1 MKFIHIADVHLGAKP
16 DAGKAYSA
24 NRESEIWDAFRNVIQ
39 LCEKEQTELLLIAG
53 DLFHRQP
60 LLRELKEVD
69 YLLGSLS
76 RTQVVLAAGNH
87 DYIKKN
93 SYYRTFVWSSNVHM
107 IFEKDKKNMTC
118 YTTPYGSMM
127 MGIDARSISI
137 EESDDEIHA
146 QIQYALDVNYEHL
159 ADCTI
164 SLSVQSKEQQNF
176 SIN

>member
-1 MKFIHIADVHLGAKP
+1 MTKDVLLKISGMQFTADNDDLTEPEPVEITAPGEYYFKN
-16 DAGKAYSA
+16 GKHYIIYDEFMEGFDSVTK
-24 NRESEIWDAFRNVIQ
+24 NVLKLQ
-39 LCEKEQTELLLIAG
+39 G
-53 DLFHRQP
+53 DL
-60 LLRELKEVD
+60 LEVTKR
-69 YLLGSLS
+69 G
-76 RTQVVLAAGNH
+76 T
-87 DYIKKN
+87 
-93 SYYRTFVWSSNVHM
+93 SNVHM

>member
-1 MKFIHIADVHLGAKP
+1 MTKDVLLKISGMQFTADNDDLTEPEPVEIIAPGEYYFKN
-16 DAGKAYSA
+16 GKHYIIYDEFMEGFDSVTK
-24 NRESEIWDAFRNVIQ
+24 NVLKLQ
-39 LCEKEQTELLLIAG
+39 G
-53 DLFHRQP
+53 DL
-60 LLRELKEVD
+60 LEVTKR
-69 YLLGSLS
+69 G
-76 RTQVVLAAGNH
+76 T
-87 DYIKKN
+87 
-93 SYYRTFVWSSNVHM
+93 SNVHM

>member
-1 MKFIHIADVHLGAKP
+1 MTKDVLLKISGMQFTADNDDLTEPEPVEIIAPGEYYFKN
-16 DAGKAYSA
+16 GKHYIIYDEFMEGFDSVTK
-24 NRESEIWDAFRNVIQ
+24 NVLKLQ
-39 LCEKEQTELLLIAG
+39 G
-53 DLFHRQP
+53 DL
-60 LLRELKEVD
+60 LEVTKR
-69 YLLGSLS
+69 G
-76 RTQVVLAAGNH
+76 T
-87 DYIKKN
+87 
-93 SYYRTFVWSSNVHM
+93 SNVHM

-146 QIQYALDVNYEHL
+146 QIQYALEVNYDHL

>member
-1 MKFIHIADVHLGAKP
+1 MTKDVLLKISGMQFTADNDDLTEPEPVEIIAPGEYYFKN
-16 DAGKAYSA
+16 GKHYIIYDEFMEGFDSVTK
-24 NRESEIWDAFRNVIQ
+24 NV
-39 LCEKEQTELLLIAG
+39 
-53 DLFHRQP
+53 
-60 LLRELKEVD
+60 LKLQGEVTKR
-69 YLLGSLS
+69 G
-76 RTQVVLAAGNH
+76 T
-87 DYIKKN
+87 
-93 SYYRTFVWSSNVHM
+93 SNVHM

>member
-1 MKFIHIADVHLGAKP
+1 MTKDVLLKISGMQFTADNDDLTEPEPVEIIAPGEYYFKN
-16 DAGKAYSA
+16 GKHYIIYDEFMEGFDSVTK
-24 NRESEIWDAFRNVIQ
+24 NV
-39 LCEKEQTELLLIAG
+39 LKLHG
-53 DLFHRQP
+53 DL
-60 LLRELKEVD
+60 LEVTKR
-69 YLLGSLS
+69 G
-76 RTQVVLAAGNH
+76 T
-87 DYIKKN
+87 
-93 SYYRTFVWSSNVHM
+93 SNVHM

>member
-1 MKFIHIADVHLGAKP
+1 MTKDVLLKISGMQFTADNDDLTEPEPVEIIAPGEYYFKN
-16 DAGKAYSA
+16 GKHYIIYDEFMEGFDSVTK
-24 NRESEIWDAFRNVIQ
+24 NVLKLQ
-39 LCEKEQTELLLIAG
+39 G
-53 DLFHRQP
+53 DL
-60 LLRELKEVD
+60 LEVTKR
-69 YLLGSLS
+69 G
-76 RTQVVLAAGNH
+76 T
-87 DYIKKN
+87 
-93 SYYRTFVWSSNVHM
+93 SNVHM

-146 QIQYALDVNYEHL
+146 QIQYALDVNYQHL

-176 SIN
+176 SIK

>member
-1 MKFIHIADVHLGAKP
+1 MTKDVLLKISGMQFTADNGDPDEPEPVEIIAPGEYYFKN
-16 DAGKAYSA
+16 GKHYIMY
-24 NRESEIWDAFRNVIQ
+24 EEVMEGFDGVTKNVLKLQ
-39 LCEKEQTELLLIAG
+39 G
-53 DLFHRQP
+53 DL
-60 LLRELKEVD
+60 LEVTKR
-69 YLLGSLS
+69 G
-76 RTQVVLAAGNH
+76 T
-87 DYIKKN
+87 
-93 SYYRTFVWSSNVHM
+93 SNVHM

>member
-1 MKFIHIADVHLGAKP
+1 MQLMSDG
-16 DAGKAYSA
+16 GKK
-24 NRESEIWDAFRNVIQ
+24 
-39 LCEKEQTELLLIAG
+39 KEQNMKKDVLLKISGMQFTADNNDLSDPEPIEIIAPG
-53 DLFHRQP
+53 EYYFKNGKHYILYDEFM
-60 LLRELKEVD
+60 EGFDSVTKNVLKLKND
-69 YLLGSLS
+69 SLEITK
-76 RTQVVLAAGNH
+76 RG
-87 DYIKKN
+87 
-93 SYYRTFVWSSNVHM
+93 SSNVHM

-118 YTTPYGSMM
+118 YTTPFGSLM

>member
-1 MKFIHIADVHLGAKP
+1 MTKDVLLKISGMQFTADNDDLTEPEPVEIIAPGEYYFKN
-16 DAGKAYSA
+16 GKHYIIYDEFMEGFDSV
-24 NRESEIWDAFRNVIQ
+24 NKNVLKLQ
-39 LCEKEQTELLLIAG
+39 G
-53 DLFHRQP
+53 DL
-60 LLRELKEVD
+60 LEVTKR
-69 YLLGSLS
+69 G
-76 RTQVVLAAGNH
+76 T
-87 DYIKKN
+87 
-93 SYYRTFVWSSNVHM
+93 SNVHM